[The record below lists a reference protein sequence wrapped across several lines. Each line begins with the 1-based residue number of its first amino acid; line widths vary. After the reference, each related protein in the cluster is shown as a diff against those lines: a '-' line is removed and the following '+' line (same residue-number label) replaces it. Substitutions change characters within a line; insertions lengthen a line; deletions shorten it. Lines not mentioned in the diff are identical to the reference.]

1 MSDQPKE
8 VLLRDIYEYVPA
20 SAYVLAAVF
29 LLLASELAF
38 VIPTVAFALATLFFL
53 RAAVLF
59 RRGWRVKRYQKR
71 LVNLPVYR
79 MRVSELPV
87 SGKVQYLGLGFAW
100 TGVHTQRVYDL
111 TQSENSKYTAKSR
124 GYERARN
131 LEVKLEHSRW
141 WHWIAA
147 FTSSA
152 RHDPKPLRI
161 GFLCFKIAL
170 WRLNPWEPV
179 PPLEGDAWLHS
190 VGLYEGEGPIWQDLG
205 NRVGHTLVEGTT
217 RVGKTRLAEVIICQD
232 ILRGDVVIVI
242 DPKGDAD
249 LLLNMYAAAIRAG
262 RADKFFFFHLGY
274 PEISAQYN
282 PIGSYGRITEVA
294 TRIASQMPGEGQSAA
309 FREFVWGY
317 VNQVAKGLTGI
328 GEVPN
333 YPLIKQYS
341 QHLEPLYIR
350 LIDKLLGE
358 KMPGYQAELKRY
370 QEIMRLE
377 KAEQRRAAGLMDDYS
392 RINRDRDAIA
402 RYLLFK
408 HHADKLPLSDL
419 ERDTAQSLT
428 KAFLTDQQYL
438 SKLIASLDPFLE
450 KMTTGAVAKLIAPD
464 FLDPS
469 RDVFDW
475 TGIMLSGGIVYVGL
489 DALSDQEV
497 ARTVGSSMLADLTSQ
512 YGRIYKEGRSQGLPD
527 IPGARRDRP
536 IRVHIDEANEPADKN
551 LIPSLNKAGGANVS
565 VTAYTQTSSD
575 FEARL
580 GNKAY
585 AAQMLGNFNT
595 LIFFRVQDEATAKIL
610 IEKQR
615 KVNVGHVLTYSGA
628 TDSSDVHSS
637 VDFVSSTQS
646 REQRQQME
654 MLTVTD
660 LTKLPKGQ
668 FFMIMNGNQLYKGRV
683 PWLIPARGEMV
694 PENIREVA
702 ARMRHNYSSRI
713 PDWYSYRDYF
723 KPQEVLRD
731 ENGADQ
737 WQAMR
742 EQLRGWGEESD
753 VQFGSG
759 LGQDQMEADDMALE
773 DGFDDSDD

>member
-79 MRVSELPV
+79 MRVSDLPV
-87 SGKVQYLGLGFAW
+87 SSKVQYLGLGFAW

-161 GFLCFKIAL
+161 GFLWFKIAA

-262 RADKFFFFHLGY
+262 RANKFFFFHLGY

-350 LIDKLLGE
+350 LIDKLLGD
-358 KMPGYQAELKRY
+358 KMPGYQAELARY

-392 RINRDRDAIA
+392 QIKRDRDAIA

-408 HHADKLPLSDL
+408 HHADKLPLSDV

-428 KAFLTDQQYL
+428 KAFITDQQYL
-438 SKLIASLDPFLE
+438 NKLIASLDPFLE

-527 IPGARRDRP
+527 IPGAHRDRP

-628 TDSSDVHSS
+628 TDSSDVHSD
-637 VDFVSSTQS
+637 VHFISSTQS

-660 LTKLPKGQ
+660 LTNLPKGQ

-683 PWLIPARGEMV
+683 PWLIPARGETV
-694 PENIREVA
+694 PENIRQVA
-702 ARMRHNYSSRI
+702 EQMRHNYSSRI

-737 WQAMR
+737 WQAVR
-742 EQLRGWGEESD
+742 EQLRGWGEDSD

-759 LGQDQMEADDMALE
+759 LGQDQMEADDTALE
-773 DGFDDSDD
+773 DGFDD

>member
-87 SGKVQYLGLGFAW
+87 SSKVQYLGLGFAW

-131 LEVKLEHSRW
+131 LEVRLEHSRW
-141 WHWIAA
+141 WRWIAA
-147 FTSSA
+147 FTSAA
-152 RHDPKPLRI
+152 RHDPKPLCI

-294 TRIASQMPGEGQSAA
+294 TRIASQHESNHKKP
-309 FREFVWGY
+309 
-317 VNQVAKGLTGI
+317 
-328 GEVPN
+328 P
-333 YPLIKQYS
+333 
-341 QHLEPLYIR
+341 
-350 LIDKLLGE
+350 
-358 KMPGYQAELKRY
+358 
-370 QEIMRLE
+370 
-377 KAEQRRAAGLMDDYS
+377 RRAVF
-392 RINRDRDAIA
+392 
-402 RYLLFK
+402 FK
-408 HHADKLPLSDL
+408 
-419 ERDTAQSLT
+419 RR
-428 KAFLTDQQYL
+428 
-438 SKLIASLDPFLE
+438 
-450 KMTTGAVAKLIAPD
+450 AKSP
-464 FLDPS
+464 P
-469 RDVFDW
+469 RHQ
-475 TGIMLSGGIVYVGL
+475 SGGQCAHVRRPCRVHG
-489 DALSDQEV
+489 
-497 ARTVGSSMLADLTSQ
+497 
-512 YGRIYKEGRSQGLPD
+512 GRID
-527 IPGARRDRP
+527 
-536 IRVHIDEANEPADKN
+536 
-551 LIPSLNKAGGANVS
+551 
-565 VTAYTQTSSD
+565 
-575 FEARL
+575 
-580 GNKAY
+580 
-585 AAQMLGNFNT
+585 AA
-595 LIFFRVQDEATAKIL
+595 A
-610 IEKQR
+610 
-615 KVNVGHVLTYSGA
+615 
-628 TDSSDVHSS
+628 
-637 VDFVSSTQS
+637 
-646 REQRQQME
+646 
-654 MLTVTD
+654 
-660 LTKLPKGQ
+660 
-668 FFMIMNGNQLYKGRV
+668 
-683 PWLIPARGEMV
+683 
-694 PENIREVA
+694 
-702 ARMRHNYSSRI
+702 
-713 PDWYSYRDYF
+713 
-723 KPQEVLRD
+723 
-731 ENGADQ
+731 
-737 WQAMR
+737 
-742 EQLRGWGEESD
+742 
-753 VQFGSG
+753 
-759 LGQDQMEADDMALE
+759 
-773 DGFDDSDD
+773 

>member
-1 MSDQPKE
+1 
-8 VLLRDIYEYVPA
+8 
-20 SAYVLAAVF
+20 
-29 LLLASELAF
+29 
-38 VIPTVAFALATLFFL
+38 
-53 RAAVLF
+53 
-59 RRGWRVKRYQKR
+59 
-71 LVNLPVYR
+71 
-79 MRVSELPV
+79 
-87 SGKVQYLGLGFAW
+87 
-100 TGVHTQRVYDL
+100 
-111 TQSENSKYTAKSR
+111 
-124 GYERARN
+124 
-131 LEVKLEHSRW
+131 
-141 WHWIAA
+141 
-147 FTSSA
+147 
-152 RHDPKPLRI
+152 
-161 GFLCFKIAL
+161 
-170 WRLNPWEPV
+170 
-179 PPLEGDAWLHS
+179 
-190 VGLYEGEGPIWQDLG
+190 
-205 NRVGHTLVEGTT
+205 
-217 RVGKTRLAEVIICQD
+217 
-232 ILRGDVVIVI
+232 
-242 DPKGDAD
+242 
-249 LLLNMYAAAIRAG
+249 
-262 RADKFFFFHLGY
+262 
-274 PEISAQYN
+274 
-282 PIGSYGRITEVA
+282 
-294 TRIASQMPGEGQSAA
+294 
-309 FREFVWGY
+309 
-317 VNQVAKGLTGI
+317 
-328 GEVPN
+328 
-333 YPLIKQYS
+333 
-341 QHLEPLYIR
+341 
-350 LIDKLLGE
+350 
-358 KMPGYQAELKRY
+358 
-370 QEIMRLE
+370 
-377 KAEQRRAAGLMDDYS
+377 
-392 RINRDRDAIA
+392 
-402 RYLLFK
+402 
-408 HHADKLPLSDL
+408 
-419 ERDTAQSLT
+419 
-428 KAFLTDQQYL
+428 
-438 SKLIASLDPFLE
+438 
-450 KMTTGAVAKLIAPD
+450 MTTGAVAKLIAPD

>member
-87 SGKVQYLGLGFAW
+87 SNKVQYLGLGFAW

-358 KMPGYQAELKRY
+358 KMPGYQAELARY

>member
-38 VIPTVAFALATLFFL
+38 VIPTVAFALSALFFL

-87 SGKVQYLGLGFAW
+87 SNKVQYLGLGFAW

-152 RHDPKPLRI
+152 RHDPKPLCI

-358 KMPGYQAELKRY
+358 KMPGYQAELARY

-408 HHADKLPLSDL
+408 HHADRLPLSDL

>member
-87 SGKVQYLGLGFAW
+87 SSKVQYLGLGFAW

-141 WHWIAA
+141 WRWIAA
-147 FTSSA
+147 FTSAA
-152 RHDPKPLRI
+152 RHDPKPLCI

-408 HHADKLPLSDL
+408 HHADRLPLSDL

>member
-87 SGKVQYLGLGFAW
+87 SNKVQYLGLGFAW

-152 RHDPKPLRI
+152 RHDPKPLCI

-341 QHLEPLYIR
+341 QQLEPLYIR

-370 QEIMRLE
+370 QDIMRLE

-408 HHADKLPLSDL
+408 HHADRLPLSDL

>member
-38 VIPTVAFALATLFFL
+38 VIPTVAFALSALFFL

-87 SGKVQYLGLGFAW
+87 SNKVQYLGLGFAW

-152 RHDPKPLRI
+152 RHDPKPLCI

-358 KMPGYQAELKRY
+358 KMPGYQAELARY

-637 VDFVSSTQS
+637 VDFISSTQS

>member
-87 SGKVQYLGLGFAW
+87 SNKVQYLGLGFAW

-141 WHWIAA
+141 WRWIAA

-161 GFLCFKIAL
+161 GILWFKIAV

-358 KMPGYQAELKRY
+358 KMPGYQAELARY

>member
-38 VIPTVAFALATLFFL
+38 VIPTVAFALSALFFL

-87 SGKVQYLGLGFAW
+87 SNKVQYLGLGFAW

-152 RHDPKPLRI
+152 RHDPKPLCI

-341 QHLEPLYIR
+341 QQLEPLYIR

-358 KMPGYQAELKRY
+358 KMPGYQAELARY

-408 HHADKLPLSDL
+408 HHADRLPLSDL

>member
-87 SGKVQYLGLGFAW
+87 SNKVQYLGLGFAW

-341 QHLEPLYIR
+341 QQLEPLYIR

-370 QEIMRLE
+370 QDIMRLE

-408 HHADKLPLSDL
+408 HHADRLPLSDL